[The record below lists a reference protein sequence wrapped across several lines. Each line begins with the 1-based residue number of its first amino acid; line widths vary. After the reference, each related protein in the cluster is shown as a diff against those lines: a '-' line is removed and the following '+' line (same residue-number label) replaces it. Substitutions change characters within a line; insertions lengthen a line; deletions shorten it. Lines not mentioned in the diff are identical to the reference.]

1 MKHLL
6 TTLSLGALLSIS
18 GPTTVQAEKVT
29 VPLTEDGA
37 WSFNSQPSAVYYNG
51 KTYFAWINSNKA
63 LVVASYNHSTGETK
77 EKIVSTGYSDDFSS
91 PAITVRGNGQLLL
104 FSSENKKEKGF
115 YSWYST
121 NMEDITEWSGS
132 QTQTGYGISSTTP
145 HMIGN
150 DLVVFWRSKNNV
162 GYSLFADV
170 AGKTGNLPT
179 VKKRAGFIGTDIA
192 NAYANRDEVPQMRT
206 CQAADGTIHM
216 VVTHLGTGLT
226 YKNSTVHYLKI
237 NKDAAG
243 SALEFSKAD
252 GSAISGMNVTES
264 KSSQL
269 DIIAKGEDTNKVWA
283 YDITLDASGN
293 PAVLYDAF
301 TAAEDGSTTGHTY
314 YYARWNGAEWQST
327 AITAGD
333 GVPMSQY
340 KAVEGLNFKA
350 KSYQAGGICFGANDP
365 NTVFLSKKATG
376 GTFEIYRY
384 ETTDNG
390 NTWTEKEAIT
400 SGTPTGELNI
410 RPIAIKGAPADV
422 FWMQGTY
429 DNPTNY
435 KTSITCCGEGV
446 ATTGI
451 FFGQDTYEFVANE
464 TEELEVR
471 FAPLFATDKAYTLES
486 SDTGVAEIT
495 ADGKV
500 HCKAT
505 GETTI
510 TAKLKNN
517 PSVSTTCKVSVLGQ
531 SVYKTF
537 IDRIISDV
545 VASKISSMAKLDQNV
560 ASYLGQLKEDGSFPD
575 IDYSSKDRTDWPP
588 MQHIDRLLA
597 MGLAYTQTG
606 STYHANDELKAKMDL
621 MLTYWHSQQPAS
633 NNWYQNE
640 IGEPQRMGQ
649 YLILMQNL
657 GKEKISDDLFNK
669 SITRLKNKG
678 GSPGS
683 QTGANRVDVALHWMY
698 RACLTEDDNLMREAM
713 NYIYSTIEYTTGA
726 EGIQYDNSFTQHGHQ
741 LHIGAYGDVF
751 LDGITKACNYAAGT
765 RFTVTGEQ
773 LDILSSLV
781 NTYMGTIRGGYM
793 SYNVIGRSSTRPGAT
808 KKGTGIIE
816 RMIAL
821 DPANAAQYSKA
832 IERINGTQ
840 QPSYGLEPKS
850 THFFRGDYTLHQRPE
865 YTVDLRLVSTRT
877 ARNEYLK
884 DNGEG
889 IKQYFMSDG
898 STAIMVK
905 GNEYYNIFPVWNY
918 AKVPGVTCPEF
929 VDIPQAASYIK
940 MGQSAF
946 AGGVTDSLCSVSAYK
961 YIDNEFN
968 INSSAN
974 KAWFFFD
981 KEIVCL
987 GNSIKSASEFQVN
1000 TTVNQCLLDGDVV
1013 ISSNGNESTL
1023 QTVES
1028 NYEDNLDWVFH
1039 GNVGYYFPQKGK
1051 LQLSAGE
1058 RKGNWYEI
1066 NTNYANAEV
1075 KNNVFTLSFN
1085 HGLKPADGSY
1095 AYIIVPGISTKEEAK
1110 AYKNDNIEIIINTD
1124 SVQAVYHK
1132 ELKMY
1137 GLVFYK
1143 SAGFSKHGLTVE
1155 ADAGCTV
1162 LIKDADKAETVVYV
1176 SDPTNGG
1183 SPINLGIETPAVKGR
1198 RLITYQ
1204 SEAPYQGRSMKFV
1217 VNEST
1222 PVSTGRD
1229 VLANRSAW
1237 TITTSLEGPTDAVV
1251 GGDDPKN
1258 IIDDSNVT
1266 SFLFVKPG
1274 KTFSG
1279 IEAPA
1284 DYMPSFTIDMQ
1295 TPQEMEYIIYRHR
1308 DYNNITAGLRAK
1320 SISFYGK
1327 NSETDEFTPVLENRI
1342 LDVSVAE
1349 NKIPLPEKVSYRY
1362 IKVAITDYDKTTSS
1376 TIQVSDFNIGK
1387 KTLVEIPESG
1397 DPTSVKEVKANNSEF
1412 SVSVYPNP
1420 VRQGEQVHIITSDA
1434 RNIVFELY
1442 DTTGS
1447 VRTQGNIPTINTNNL
1462 SKGIYIL
1469 HVTDKVASQRATAKL
1484 MVH

>member
-6 TTLSLGALLSIS
+6 TTLSLGALLLMG

-51 KTYFAWINSNKA
+51 KTYFTWISSSKA
-63 LVVASYNHSTGETK
+63 LIVASYDHTTGETK
-77 EKIVSTGYSDDFSS
+77 EKVVSTGYSDDFSS

-104 FSSENKKEKGF
+104 FSSDNKKENGF

-121 NMEDITEWSGS
+121 NAEDITEWSSS
-132 QTQTGYGISSTTP
+132 QKQTGYGISSTTP
-145 HMIGN
+145 HMVGN
-150 DLVVFWRSKNNV
+150 DLVVFWRSKNNI
-162 GYSLFADV
+162 GYSLFTNVAD
-170 AGKTGNLPT
+170 KTGNLPA
-179 VKKRAGFIGTDIA
+179 VKTRAGFIGSDIG
-192 NAYANRDEVPQMRT
+192 NAYAKRDEVPQMRT
-206 CQAADGTIHM
+206 YQAADGTIHM

-237 NKDAAG
+237 NKNATGDK
-243 SALEFSKAD
+243 LEFKKAD
-252 GSAISGMNVTES
+252 GTAISGMNVTES
-264 KSSQL
+264 KSSEL
-269 DIIAKGEDTNKVWA
+269 DVIAKGEDTNKVWA
-283 YDITLDASGN
+283 YDIALDASGN
-293 PAVLYDAF
+293 PVVLYDAF
-301 TAAEDGSTTGHTY
+301 TAAEDGTTTGHTY
-314 YYARWNGAEWQST
+314 YYARWNGTAWEST
-327 AITAGD
+327 AITTGD
-333 GVPMSQY
+333 GVPMSEY
-340 KAVEGLNFKA
+340 KAVEGNIFKA
-350 KSYQAGGICFGANDP
+350 KSYQAGGICFGANDL
-365 NTVFLSKKATG
+365 NTVYLSKKAAE

-390 NTWTEKEAIT
+390 ATWAEKEVIT
-400 SGTPTGELNI
+400 SGTPAGELNI
-410 RPIAIKGAPADV
+410 RPIAIKDAPADV
-422 FWMQGTY
+422 FWMQGMY

-435 KTSITCCGEGV
+435 KTSISCAGEGV

-451 FFGQDTYEFVANE
+451 FFGQDSYEFVANE
-464 TEELEVR
+464 TTNLDVR
-471 FAPLFATDKAYTLES
+471 FAPLFATDKEYTLES
-486 SDTGVAEIT
+486 SNTGVVEIT

-500 HCKAT
+500 LCKAT
-505 GETTI
+505 GEATI

-517 PSVSTTCKVSVLGQ
+517 ASVSTTCKVTVLGE

-537 IDRIISDV
+537 INRIITDV
-545 VASKISSMAKLDQNV
+545 VASKISTIDQLDKNV
-560 ASYLGQLKEDGSFPD
+560 ASYLTQLQDDGSFPD
-575 IDYSSKDRTDWPP
+575 IDYASDARTDWPP
-588 MQHIDRLLA
+588 MQHLDRLLA
-597 MGLAYTQTG
+597 MGLAYTQTESKYYG
-606 STYHANDELKAKMDL
+606 NDELKAKMDL
-621 MLTYWHSQQPAS
+621 MLTYWHSKQPSS
-633 NNWYQNE
+633 NNWYQNQ

-649 YLILMQNL
+649 YLIVMQNL
-657 GKEKISDDLFNK
+657 GKEKISEDLFNK
-669 SITRLKNKG
+669 SIARLKNKG
-678 GSPGS
+678 GSPSS

-713 NYIYSTIEYTTGA
+713 DQIYSTIEYTTGA

-751 LDGITKACNYAAGT
+751 LDGITKACSYAAGT
-765 RFTVTGEQ
+765 RFTVTGQQ

-781 NTYMGTIRGGYM
+781 NTYIGTIRGGYM

-821 DPANAAQYSKA
+821 DPANTDKYEKTIA
-832 IERINGTQ
+832 RINGTQ
-840 QPSYGLEPKS
+840 QPSYGLEPRS

-929 VDIPQAASYIK
+929 TEIPQASTYIK

-1013 ISSNGNESTL
+1013 VSSNGSESTL
-1023 QTVES
+1023 QAGDY
-1028 NYEDNLDWVFH
+1028 NYEDNLDWAFH

-1051 LQLSAGE
+1051 LQLNAGE
-1058 RKGNWYEI
+1058 RTGNWYDI
-1066 NTNYANAEV
+1066 NTNYADETV

-1085 HGLKPADGSY
+1085 HGTQPTDGSY
-1095 AYIIVPGISTKEEAK
+1095 AYIIVPGISKDDAK
-1110 AYKNDNIEIIINTD
+1110 AYKSDNVEIIINTD

-1155 ADAGCTV
+1155 ADAGCVV
-1162 LIKDADKAETVVYV
+1162 LVKDADKAETVVYI
-1176 SDPTNGG
+1176 SDPTNGS

-1198 RLITYQ
+1198 RLVTYQ

-1217 VNEST
+1217 VNENT
-1222 PVSTGRD
+1222 PASTGRD
-1229 VLANRSAW
+1229 VLADRSAW
-1237 TITTSLEGPTDAVV
+1237 TITTSLAGPADATV

-1258 IIDDSNVT
+1258 IIDDSTVT

-1284 DYMPSFTIDMQ
+1284 DYIPSFTIDMQ
-1295 TPQEMEYIIYRHR
+1295 TPQEIEYFVYRHR
-1308 DYNNITAGLRAK
+1308 DYSNTTASLRANR
-1320 SISFYGK
+1320 ISFYGK
-1327 NSETDEFTPVLENRI
+1327 NNEADEFTPVLENI
-1342 LDVSVAE
+1342 TLDTSVAE
-1349 NKIPLPEKVSYRY
+1349 NKILLPNKVSFRY
-1362 IKVAITDYDKTTSS
+1362 IKVTITDYDKINSS

-1387 KTLVEIPESG
+1387 KTLMDIPESG
-1397 DPTSVKEVKANNSEF
+1397 DPTGITEVKAGNSDF
-1412 SVSVYPNP
+1412 TVSVYPNP
-1420 VRQGEQVHIITSDA
+1420 VKQGEQVQIIAGNTQG
-1434 RNIVFELY
+1434 IEFKLY

-1447 VRTQGNIPTINTNNL
+1447 VRAQGNTTTIDTNSL
-1462 SKGIYIL
+1462 SQGIYIL
-1469 HVTDKVASQRATAKL
+1469 HVTDKAAGQKATAKFI
-1484 MVH
+1484 VH